1 MALVPSALAS
11 SLESSWLVA
20 EGGEHPSSPEQ
31 SGDKFAAAV
40 SGWFGAATAGPY
52 PCSTAAA
59 RRSQLAAAATA
70 AIQAGDASL
79 AATQLALGL
88 MSYMTGQVFGPGV
101 ASPPTAMSAA
111 QSAISAVFSNLEVAN
126 GARANQIAGGV
137 HAMAVST
144 IVMFPPV
151 ISPPVPVT

>member
-20 EGGEHPSSPEQ
+20 EGGDHPASAAE

-40 SGWFGAATAGPY
+40 VGWFGAAMAGPY

-59 RRSQLAAAATA
+59 RRPQLAAAATA
-70 AIQAGDASL
+70 ALQAGSAQL
-79 AATQLALGL
+79 AATQLALAL
-88 MSYMTGQVFGPGV
+88 MSYMTGQVFGAGV
-101 ASPPTAMSAA
+101 ASPPTATAAA
-111 QSAISAVFSNLEVAN
+111 QSAITAVFSNLELVNA
-126 GARANQIAGGV
+126 ARANQIAGGV

-144 IVMFPPV
+144 IVVFPPI
-151 ISPPVPVT
+151 ISPPLPVT